1 MGLWYSKDTNMSL
14 TAYADVD
21 HAGCQDTRRSTSGIA
36 QFLSDKLV
44 SWSSK
49 KQKCTAISSTKDEY
63 ISLSGCCAQILWMR
77 SQLTD
82 YGFQF
87 NKIPLN
93 MNTTQAQHKALDDA
107 LVAPADR
114 LEFAPEFQDK
124 SLKTFYWNR
133 IFFLSSEILG
143 TLETS
148 PISLMLVLTTYT
160 NHGEHLLPSS
170 TSAEVAKKLEWT
182 RFICPVLKSSE
193 VENKDAKKTNK
204 MSYPRFTKIII
215 NYFMSKDQSIL
226 RRNKMFWHTDR
237 DDTMF
242 TSMRCISRHKDT
254 QVYGTILLIELTNQ
268 AMLVSKA
275 YKTCY
280 AFASGEKAPKPK
292 LKTQAKVAKSDK
304 KKQSAMMPKAK
315 GLNVLSQVALTEA
328 EQIKLAIERSK
339 KQFHSSHASGS
350 DDDGDNDDADDNDDD
365 DGDNDDGDDNEGN
378 DDDEADCE
386 ITESDREEIPNLN
399 QSNVEQLEEEE
410 YSDQRAYTPVLD
422 AQKTDDP
429 VQSSSVSLDFT
440 SKLLNLDNTPPRLNE
455 TSSQTS
461 SLYTIPVIAIPEII
475 SATTVPPP
483 PPFFNPLQQEATPT
497 PTPTTSEA
505 TTSTPALLDFD
516 SVFKFNKRVTNLEK
530 DLSEMKQVDQYAKAL
545 ASILAI
551 DEKNEYIGL
560 VDTSMRTIIKEEVTT
575 QLPQILPQAVSNF
588 ATPVIEKNVAESIE
602 TAVLAR
608 SSSQSQSTYELVAS
622 LTEFELTKIL
632 IDEMEKNKSFDIS
645 DQKRELY
652 NALVTSYE
660 TDKDLFKT
668 YGEVLSLKRG
678 QDDRDKD
685 QDPSARSDR
694 G

>member
-1 MGLWYSKDTNMSL
+1 
-14 TAYADVD
+14 
-21 HAGCQDTRRSTSGIA
+21 
-36 QFLSDKLV
+36 
-44 SWSSK
+44 
-49 KQKCTAISSTKDEY
+49 
-63 ISLSGCCAQILWMR
+63 
-77 SQLTD
+77 
-82 YGFQF
+82 
-87 NKIPLN
+87 
-93 MNTTQAQHKALDDA
+93 
-107 LVAPADR
+107 
-114 LEFAPEFQDK
+114 
-124 SLKTFYWNR
+124 
-133 IFFLSSEILG
+133 
-143 TLETS
+143 
-148 PISLMLVLTTYT
+148 
-160 NHGEHLLPSS
+160 
-170 TSAEVAKKLEWT
+170 
-182 RFICPVLKSSE
+182 
-193 VENKDAKKTNK
+193 
-204 MSYPRFTKIII
+204 
-215 NYFMSKDQSIL
+215 
-226 RRNKMFWHTDR
+226 
-237 DDTMF
+237 
-242 TSMRCISRHKDT
+242 
-254 QVYGTILLIELTNQ
+254 
-268 AMLVSKA
+268 MLVSKA

-292 LKTQAKVAKSDK
+292 YAQKKADLDSSPRKKPIQATKGTRLKTQAKVAKSNK
-304 KKQSAMMPKAK
+304 KKQPAMMPKAK
-315 GLNVLSQVALTEA
+315 GLNVLSEVALTKA

-350 DDDGDNDDADDNDDD
+350 DDDGDNDDADDNDDNDDD

-378 DDDEADCE
+378 DDDEAGSE

-505 TTSTPALLDFD
+505 TTSTHALPNFD

-530 DLSEMKQVDQYAKAL
+530 DLSEMKQ
-545 ASILAI
+545 
-551 DEKNEYIGL
+551 DENNEYIGL
-560 VDTSMRTIIKEEVTT
+560 VDTSMRTIIKKEVTT

-602 TAVLAR
+602 IVVLAR

-685 QDPSARSDR
+685 QEKNSSKMMSHSEIQGQKKRILQVPLKTLPNLDINC
-694 G
+694 